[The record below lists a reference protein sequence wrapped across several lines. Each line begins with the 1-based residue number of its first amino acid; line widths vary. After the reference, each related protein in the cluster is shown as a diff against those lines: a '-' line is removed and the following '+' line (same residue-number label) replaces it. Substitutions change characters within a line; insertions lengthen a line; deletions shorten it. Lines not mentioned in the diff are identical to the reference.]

1 MKQIVILLLAVIAFT
16 SCKKEFDAPPSR
28 EIPTGSILTIADLR
42 AMYAGSPIHFQ
53 SDQTVFAVVTA
64 DEVSGNLYKNVYI
77 QDNTG
82 AINIRLRSSGGLYVG
97 DSIRLNLTGTVLSS
111 YNGMM
116 QIDSV
121 DADNNIVKQATGRF
135 IQPEVVTLNMIN
147 ASYQAKLVRI
157 NNVQFVSS
165 DTALTFANAVA
176 QTSQNRTI
184 ADCNGNTL
192 LVRTSGYANFAGSN
206 IPNGNG
212 SIVVIVGQFN
222 SDMQLY
228 IRNLSDLT
236 MDGGTRCVEPYLE
249 KDFDDLSISSGGWT
263 QQLVSGGIS
272 WSASSFGPDI
282 FGRISNYNGSNN
294 VACESWLISPAV
306 NLSSATNPVLT
317 FRTACNYSGSNIQ
330 VYVLTNYDGISNPST
345 ATQTLLSP
353 ALSGGS
359 WAWVNSGA
367 LNLSSFLTSGVYIGF
382 KYTGTNSDGKT
393 WEVDDILIEEL

>member
-1 MKQIVILLLAVIAFT
+1 LPIW
-16 SCKKEFDAPPSR
+16 
-28 EIPTGSILTIADLR
+28 ADLR

-165 DTALTFANAVA
+165 DTSLTFANAVA
-176 QTSQNRTI
+176 QTSLL
-184 ADCNGNTL
+184 TL
-192 LVRTSGYANFAGSN
+192 
-206 IPNGNG
+206 
-212 SIVVIVGQFN
+212 
-222 SDMQLY
+222 
-228 IRNLSDLT
+228 
-236 MDGGTRCVEPYLE
+236 
-249 KDFDDLSISSGGWT
+249 
-263 QQLVSGGIS
+263 
-272 WSASSFGPDI
+272 
-282 FGRISNYNGSNN
+282 
-294 VACESWLISPAV
+294 
-306 NLSSATNPVLT
+306 
-317 FRTACNYSGSNIQ
+317 
-330 VYVLTNYDGISNPST
+330 
-345 ATQTLLSP
+345 
-353 ALSGGS
+353 
-359 WAWVNSGA
+359 
-367 LNLSSFLTSGVYIGF
+367 
-382 KYTGTNSDGKT
+382 
-393 WEVDDILIEEL
+393 